1 MRSVLKKARVVD
13 KKITREVFDDGIQN
27 LELYIKTRSNK
38 NFKK

>member
-1 MRSVLKKARVVD
+1 MRSVLRKARVVD
-13 KKITREVFDDGIQN
+13 KKTREVFDDGIQN